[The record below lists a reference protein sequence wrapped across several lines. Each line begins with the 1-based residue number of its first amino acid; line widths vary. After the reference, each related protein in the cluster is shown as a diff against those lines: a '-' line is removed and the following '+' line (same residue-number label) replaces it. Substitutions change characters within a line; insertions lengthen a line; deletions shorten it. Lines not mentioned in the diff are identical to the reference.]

1 MVFAGKNLPST
12 ILFKNFDGTG
22 VLILPSENKIQKIP
36 TPKIPTPKIGFSQSL
51 CGFRQFANCRY
62 SEPAIVTAV
71 NKTDQSQGEG
81 QLFYR
86 HNSVPSIRYERNC
99 QSGTGRAVCLS
110 QAKRAPRHKSV
121 CQSDTSQI
129 VNPFQ
134 VKGTIEEGGEVNG

>member
-81 QLFYR
+81 QLF
-86 HNSVPSIRYERNC
+86 
-99 QSGTGRAVCLS
+99 
-110 QAKRAPRHKSV
+110 
-121 CQSDTSQI
+121 
-129 VNPFQ
+129 
-134 VKGTIEEGGEVNG
+134 